1 MNSLFHCG
9 RHLARHWLA
18 YLLLALA
25 GGLLAADLSQLFGAT
40 VHARSAESGVALTLV
55 PTLIACVALWAAG
68 TRLDTTRR
76 ELEHLHGVLE
86 RAQTLGRTGTWEHE
100 AGAFDWS
107 PRALA
112 ILGLDA
118 TRVCGFD
125 DLLGHVAAEDRGQ
138 LERAWRAAQAGARH
152 RAEVCLTDGRGE
164 VRRVLFEGRLES
176 GLEGDAPRL
185 AGIVQDMSE
194 PYRMQGELRRA
205 MRYQRA
211 LLDNFP
217 FMVWLKDR
225 DLRFLAVN
233 RPLSEAGG
241 LAHPDDARG
250 LDDDD
255 LWPTE
260 QAIAY
265 RVEDIEVLQSRAP
278 KYSESVID
286 SGDRRQ
292 WFEAWTAPV
301 LDEDGGLL
309 GTVGYARD
317 ISERKRVEAALA
329 RSRDQFAMLGRLQA
343 RFIAGEPADAVFAGM
358 LDILC
363 ELSGCDDGFL
373 GEIGHDA
380 SGTAHIGLLACRETD
395 WLGERADL
403 IEGVLESGCHGC
415 TSGSIV
421 AAGADSAA
429 GRGLLCIA
437 VTRGEQ
443 LTGLIGLA
451 AKDGRI
457 DDERLASVQVAA
469 STFGLILEA
478 GLRERA
484 RQHAESELLRH
495 RDRLTELVETQ
506 LKESAVAQRSSDLA
520 NSAKSAFLAGV
531 SHELR
536 TPIHAILG
544 FARIALRGRPP
555 LCDVTRHRFEVIR
568 ENGERLLAQVDELLD
583 LSRLGAGT
591 LRLERSLCSPR
602 ALIDE
607 ALRACEGA
615 GQNAVT
621 LQAGGADVMTDADP
635 VRLQQ
640 ALRTLFE
647 HAIRR
652 SSAGHAVG
660 VQLSPGSRDGRSGVT
675 VSVCSNGPR
684 MTEPELDSLFDPFGL
699 AATQRPPGGGTGA
712 GLAICREIVS
722 LHGGAVEAR
731 MFDATDA
738 TGAILQVDVWLPAAS
753 PDELARF
760 SPGLEVQVPVDQ
772 AGVTL
777 ARESCLAQ
785 DCGGMGQQL
794 ECGRTTGS
802 AHEEVS
808 ERGR

>member
-1 MNSLFHCG
+1 MNSLFHVG
-9 RHLARHWLA
+9 RHIARHWLA
-18 YLLLALA
+18 YLLLALTA
-25 GGLLAADLSQLFGAT
+25 GLLAADLSHLFGAA
-40 VHARSAESGVALTLV
+40 VQARSAGSGVALTLV

-68 TRLDTTRR
+68 TRLDATRR
-76 ELEHLHGVLE
+76 ELDHLHGVLE

-118 TRVCGFD
+118 TRVRGFD
-125 DLLGHVAAEDRGQ
+125 DLLGHVAVEDRGQ
-138 LERAWRAAQAGARH
+138 LERAWRAALAGARH
-152 RAEVCLTDGRGE
+152 RTEVCLTDGRGE

-176 GLEGDAPRL
+176 GQEGDAPCL

-233 RPLSEAGG
+233 RPLAEAGG
-241 LAHPDDARG
+241 LTHPDDARG

-260 QAIAY
+260 QATAY
-265 RVEDIEVLQSRAP
+265 RVEDMEVLQRRTP

-373 GEIGHDA
+373 GEIARDA
-380 SGTAHIGLLACRETD
+380 NGTAHIGLLACRETD
-395 WLGERADL
+395 WLSERADL
-403 IEGVLESGCHGC
+403 IEGVLGASMHGC
-415 TSGSIV
+415 ASGSIV

-429 GRGLLCIA
+429 GRGLICIA

-457 DDERLASVQVAA
+457 DDERLASAQVAA

-478 GLRERA
+478 GLRQRA
-484 RQHAESELLRH
+484 RQHAEAELLRH
-495 RDRLTELVETQ
+495 RDRLTELIEVQ
-506 LKESAVAQRSSDLA
+506 LKDGAAEQRLAELA
-520 NSAKSAFLAGV
+520 NGAKSAFLAGV

-591 LRLERSLCSPR
+591 LCLQRSLCTPR
-602 ALIDE
+602 ELLEE
-607 ALRACEGA
+607 ALRACA
-615 GQNAVT
+615 GGPQISET
-621 LQAGGADVMTDADP
+621 LQAGGDVMIDADP

-652 SSAGHAVG
+652 SSAGSPVG
-660 VQLSPGSRDGRSGVT
+660 VYLSIASRDGHSGVA
-675 VSVCSNGPR
+675 VSVCSTGPR
-684 MTEPELDSLFDPFGL
+684 LTKSELASLFDPFGP

-712 GLAICREIVS
+712 ALAICREIVS
-722 LHGGAVEAR
+722 LHGGRVEAR
-731 MFDATDA
+731 TPDATDA
-738 TGAILQVDVWLPAAS
+738 AATVLQVDVWLPAAS
-753 PDELARF
+753 PDRLAL
-760 SPGLEVQVPVDQ
+760 PDQ
-772 AGVTL
+772 SGVAL
-777 ARESCLAQ
+777 PSGSDSVR
-785 DCGGMGQQL
+785 DCGGMGQRL
-794 ECGRTTGS
+794 ECGRTVNV
-802 AHEEVS
+802 AREEAS
-808 ERGR
+808 ERSR

>member
-1 MNSLFHCG
+1 MSSLLHFG

-25 GGLLAADLSQLFGAT
+25 AGLLAADLSHLFGAT
-40 VHARSAESGVALTLV
+40 VQARSAGSGVALTLV

-68 TRLDTTRR
+68 TRLDSTRR
-76 ELEHLHGVLE
+76 ELEHLHGVLD

-100 AGAFDWS
+100 SGGFDWS

-112 ILGLDA
+112 ILGLEA
-118 TRVCGFD
+118 QSVRGFD
-125 DLLGHVAAEDRGQ
+125 DLLGHVAVEDRGQ
-138 LERAWRAAQAGARH
+138 LERAWRAALAGARH
-152 RAEVCLTDGRGE
+152 RTEVCLTDGRGE

-176 GLEGDAPRL
+176 GQEGDAPRL

-225 DLRFLAVN
+225 DLRLLAVN
-233 RPLSEAGG
+233 RPLAEAGG
-241 LAHPDDARG
+241 LDHPDDARG

-265 RVEDIEVLQSRAP
+265 RAEDMEVMQSRAP

-309 GTVGYARD
+309 GTVGYTRD

-343 RFIAGEPADAVFAGM
+343 RFIAGEPPDAVFAGM

-373 GEIGHDA
+373 GEIARDA
-380 SGTAHIGLLACRETD
+380 HGTAHIGLLACRETD
-395 WLGERADL
+395 WLSERADL
-403 IEGVLESGCHGC
+403 IEGVLGTGSHGC
-415 TSGSIV
+415 ASGSIV

-484 RQHAESELLRH
+484 RHHAEAELMRH
-495 RDRLTELVETQ
+495 RDRLTELVEMQ
-506 LKESAVAQRSSDLA
+506 LTDSTAVQRAADLA

-555 LCDVTRHRFEVIR
+555 LCDATRYRFEVIR

-583 LSRLGAGT
+583 LSRLGNGT
-591 LRLERSLCSPR
+591 LRLQRSLC
-602 ALIDE
+602 AVQELLDE
-607 ALRACEGA
+607 ALSASAGA
-615 GQNAVT
+615 RQISVT
-621 LQAGGADVMTDADP
+621 PQAGGADVTIDADP

-640 ALRTLFE
+640 ALRTLLD

-652 SSAGHAVG
+652 SLADSPVD
-660 VQLSPGSRDGRSGVT
+660 VQLSASSHDGRGGVT
-675 VSVCSNGPR
+675 VSVCSKGPHL
-684 MTEPELDSLFDPFGL
+684 TEQELDSLFDPFGP
-699 AATQRPPGGGTGA
+699 AAIQRPPGGGTGA
-712 GLAICREIVS
+712 GLAICREIVN
-722 LHGGAVEAR
+722 LHDGRIEACTL
-731 MFDATDA
+731 DASDA
-738 TGAILQVDVWLPAAS
+738 AEALLQIDVWLPAAS
-753 PDELARF
+753 
-760 SPGLEVQVPVDQ
+760 SGQV
-772 AGVTL
+772 AGVSGAPAAPVPPDHPTTPPP
-777 ARESCLAQ
+777 
-785 DCGGMGQQL
+785 
-794 ECGRTTGS
+794 RTATD
-802 AHEEVS
+802 H
-808 ERGR
+808 

>member
-1 MNSLFHCG
+1 MSPLFYFG
-9 RHLARHWLA
+9 RHVARHWLA
-18 YLLLALA
+18 YLLLALTA
-25 GGLLAADLSQLFGAT
+25 GLLAADLSHLFGAA
-40 VHARSAESGVALTLV
+40 VNARSAGSGVALTLV
-55 PTLIACVALWAAG
+55 PTLIACIALWAAG

-76 ELEHLHGVLE
+76 ELDHLHGVLE

-118 TRVCGFD
+118 TRVRGFD
-125 DLLGHVAAEDRGQ
+125 DLLDHVAVEDRGQ
-138 LERAWRAAQAGARH
+138 LERAWRAALAGARH
-152 RAEVCLTDGRGE
+152 RTEVCLTDGRGD

-176 GLEGDAPRL
+176 GQEGDAPRL

-233 RPLSEAGG
+233 RPLAEAGG

-265 RVEDIEVLQSRAP
+265 RVEDMEVLQSRAP

-301 LDEDGGLL
+301 LDEDGCLL
-309 GTVGYARD
+309 GTVGYTRD

-373 GEIGHDA
+373 GEIARDSH
-380 SGTAHIGLLACRETD
+380 GTAHIGLLACRETD
-395 WLGERADL
+395 WLSERADL
-403 IEGVLESGCHGC
+403 IEGVLGASLHGC
-415 TSGSIV
+415 ASGSIA

-429 GRGLLCIA
+429 GRGLICIA

-484 RQHAESELLRH
+484 RHHAEAELMRH
-495 RDRLTELVETQ
+495 RDRLTELVEMQ
-506 LKESAVAQRSSDLA
+506 LKDGAAAQRSADLA

-555 LCDVTRHRFEVIR
+555 LCDVTRHRFGVIR

-583 LSRLGAGT
+583 LSRLGSGT
-591 LRLERSLCSPR
+591 LRLQRSLCAPR
-602 ALIDE
+602 ELIDE
-607 ALRACEGA
+607 AVRACA
-615 GQNAVT
+615 GGQQISVT
-621 LQAGGADVMTDADP
+621 LQAGGDGMMIDADP

-640 ALRTLFE
+640 ALRTLLE

-652 SSAGHAVG
+652 SSAGSPVG
-660 VQLSPGSRDGRSGVT
+660 VQLSSRARGGHSGVT
-675 VSVCSNGPR
+675 VSVCGTGPR
-684 MTEPELDSLFDPFGL
+684 MTEAELDSLFDPFGP
-699 AATQRPPGGGTGA
+699 AATQRPPDGGTGA

-722 LHGGAVEAR
+722 LHDGRIGAR
-731 MFDATDA
+731 MLDATDPA
-738 TGAILQVDVWLPAAS
+738 EGLLQIEVWLPAATS
-753 PDELARF
+753 HAVEPLSGDPAAPL
-760 SPGLEVQVPVDQ
+760 P
-772 AGVTL
+772 
-777 ARESCLAQ
+777 
-785 DCGGMGQQL
+785 
-794 ECGRTTGS
+794 
-802 AHEEVS
+802 
-808 ERGR
+808 RGRPTTPPPRTATDR

>member
-1 MNSLFHCG
+1 MSPLFHFG
-9 RHLARHWLA
+9 RHVARHWLA
-18 YLLLALA
+18 YLLLALTA
-25 GGLLAADLSQLFGAT
+25 GLLAADLSHLFGTT
-40 VHARSAESGVALTLV
+40 VHSRSAASGVALTLV

-118 TRVCGFD
+118 TRVRGFD
-125 DLLGHVAAEDRGQ
+125 DLLGHVAVEDRGQ

-152 RAEVCLTDGRGE
+152 RTEVCLTDGRGD

-176 GLEGDAPRL
+176 GQEGDTPRL

-233 RPLSEAGG
+233 RPLAEAGG

-373 GEIGHDA
+373 GEVACDA
-380 SGTAHIGLLACRETD
+380 RGTAHIGLLACRETD
-395 WLGERADL
+395 WLSERADL
-403 IEGVLESGCHGC
+403 IEGALGAGGHRCA
-415 TSGSIV
+415 SGSIV

-469 STFGLILEA
+469 STFGLVLEA

-484 RQHAESELLRH
+484 RQHAEAELMRH
-495 RDRLTELVETQ
+495 RDRLTELVEMQ
-506 LKESAVAQRSSDLA
+506 LQEGAAAQRMAELA
-520 NSAKSAFLAGV
+520 NGAKSAFLAGV

-591 LRLERSLCSPR
+591 LCLQRSLCAPR
-602 ALIDE
+602 ELLDE
-607 ALRACEGA
+607 ALRSCA
-615 GQNAVT
+615 GSQQISET
-621 LQAGGADVMTDADP
+621 LQAGGGDMMIDADP

-640 ALRTLFE
+640 ALRTLLE

-652 SSAGHAVG
+652 SSAGSPVG
-660 VQLSPGSRDGRSGVT
+660 VQLSSGARGGHSGVT
-675 VSVCSNGPR
+675 VSVCSTGPR
-684 MTEPELDSLFDPFGL
+684 MTEAELDSLFDPFGP

-722 LHGGAVEAR
+722 LHEGWVEAR
-731 MFDATDA
+731 MTDLADPAEAT
-738 TGAILQVDVWLPAAS
+738 LCVEVWLPTATPDDAA
-753 PDELARF
+753 PDQRSELP
-760 SPGLEVQVPVDQ
+760 SLI
-772 AGVTL
+772 
-777 ARESCLAQ
+777 
-785 DCGGMGQQL
+785 
-794 ECGRTTGS
+794 GS
-802 AHEEVS
+802 D
-808 ERGR
+808 R

>member
-1 MNSLFHCG
+1 MNSLFHFG
-9 RHLARHWLA
+9 RHVARHWLA

-25 GGLLAADLSQLFGAT
+25 AGLLTADLSQLFGAA
-40 VHARSAESGVALTLV
+40 VHARSAGSGVALTLV

-76 ELEHLHGVLE
+76 EIEHLHGVLE
-86 RAQTLGRTGTWEHE
+86 RAQTLGRTGTWEYQ

-112 ILGLDA
+112 ILGLNADSV
-118 TRVCGFD
+118 RGFD
-125 DLLGHVAAEDRGQ
+125 DLLQHVAAEDRGQ
-138 LERAWRAAQAGARH
+138 IERAWRAALAGARH
-152 RAEVCLTDGRGE
+152 RTEVCLTDGCGE
-164 VRRVLFEGRLES
+164 VRRVLFEGRLE
-176 GLEGDAPRL
+176 LVQQGDAPRL

-233 RPLSEAGG
+233 RPLAEAGG
-241 LAHPDDARG
+241 LVHPDDARG

-265 RVEDIEVLQSRAP
+265 RVEDMEVLQSRAP

-317 ISERKRVEAALA
+317 ISGRKHVEAALA
-329 RSRDQFAMLGRLQA
+329 RSRDQLAMLGRLQA

-363 ELSGCDDGFL
+363 ALSGCDDGFL
-373 GEIGHDA
+373 GEIAHD
-380 SGTAHIGLLACRETD
+380 SNGTAHIGLLACRETD
-395 WLGERADL
+395 WLSERADL
-403 IEGVLESGCHGC
+403 IEGVLAEGRHGC
-415 TSGSIV
+415 ISGSIV

-443 LTGLIGLA
+443 LAGLIGLA

-457 DDERLASVQVAA
+457 EEERLAGVQAAA

-478 GLRERA
+478 GMRERA
-484 RQHAESELLRH
+484 RRQAEAELMRH

-506 LKESAVAQRSSDLA
+506 LRDSAAAQRSADTA
-520 NSAKSAFLAGV
+520 NDAKSAFLAGV

-555 LCDVTRHRFEVIR
+555 VCDVTRHRFEVIR

-591 LRLERSLCSPR
+591 LCLQRSLCAPR
-602 ALIDE
+602 ELLDE
-607 ALRACEGA
+607 ALRACA
-615 GQNAVT
+615 GGQQISVT
-621 LQAGGADVMTDADP
+621 LQAGGADVMMDADP

-640 ALRTLFE
+640 ALRNLLE

-652 SSAGHAVG
+652 TSEGRTVG
-660 VQLSPGSRDGRSGVT
+660 VQISRGSHAGRGGVT
-675 VSVCSNGPR
+675 ISVCSDGAR
-684 MTEPELDSLFDPFGL
+684 MTGPELDSLFDPFGL
-699 AATQRPPGGGTGA
+699 AATQRPPRGGTGA
-712 GLAICREIVS
+712 GLAICREIVN
-722 LHGGAVEAR
+722 LHDGWLEVR
-731 MFDATDA
+731 MFDTHDA
-738 TGAILQVDVWLPAAS
+738 AEAVLRIDVWLPAAPS
-753 PDELARF
+753 DETAGF
-760 SPGLEVQVPVDQ
+760 GAGLVAPAPPDQ
-772 AGVTL
+772 AVMPL
-777 ARESCLAQ
+777 P
-785 DCGGMGQQL
+785 
-794 ECGRTTGS
+794 RTG
-802 AHEEVS
+802 AD
-808 ERGR
+808 R

>member
-1 MNSLFHCG
+1 MSPLFHFG
-9 RHLARHWLA
+9 RHVARHWLA
-18 YLLLALA
+18 YLLLALTA
-25 GGLLAADLSQLFGAT
+25 GLLAADLSHLFGAA
-40 VHARSAESGVALTLV
+40 VHARSAGSGVALTLV

-68 TRLDTTRR
+68 TRLDTTRH
-76 ELEHLHGVLE
+76 ELDHLHGVLE

-100 AGAFDWS
+100 AGTFDWS

-118 TRVCGFD
+118 DTVRGFD

-176 GLEGDAPRL
+176 GLDSDAPRL
-185 AGIVQDMSE
+185 VGIVQDMSE
-194 PYRMQGELRRA
+194 SYRMQGELRRA

-233 RPLSEAGG
+233 RPLAEAGG
-241 LAHPDDARG
+241 LDHPDDARG

-265 RVEDIEVLQSRAP
+265 RVEDMEVLQSRAP

-309 GTVGYARD
+309 GTVGYTRD

-363 ELSGCDDGFL
+363 ELSGCDDGFI
-373 GEIGHDA
+373 GEIARDSH
-380 SGTAHIGLLACRETD
+380 GTAHIGLLACRETD
-395 WLGERADL
+395 WLSERADL
-403 IEGVLESGCHGC
+403 IEGVLGTGSRGCA
-415 TSGSIV
+415 SGSIV
-421 AAGADSAA
+421 AAGGDSAA

-484 RQHAESELLRH
+484 RQHAEAELMRH
-495 RDRLTELVETQ
+495 RDRLTELVEMQ
-506 LKESAVAQRSSDLA
+506 LTDGTAVQRAADLA

-544 FARIALRGRPP
+544 FTRIALRGRPP

-583 LSRLGAGT
+583 LSRLGNGT
-591 LRLERSLCSPR
+591 LRLQRSLC
-602 ALIDE
+602 AAHELLDE
-607 ALRACEGA
+607 ALRASAGA
-615 GQNAVT
+615 QQISVT
-621 LQAGGADVMTDADP
+621 PLAGGADVVIDADP

-640 ALRTLFE
+640 ALRTVLD

-652 SSAGHAVG
+652 SSSDSPVD
-660 VQLSPGSRDGRSGVT
+660 VQLSASSHDGRGGVT
-675 VSVCSNGPR
+675 IRVCSKGPHL
-684 MTEPELDSLFDPFGL
+684 TEQELDSLFDPFGP
-699 AATQRPPGGGTGA
+699 AAIQRPPGGGTGA
-712 GLAICREIVS
+712 GLAICREIVN
-722 LHGGAVEAR
+722 LHDGRVEAR
-731 MFDATDA
+731 TLDATDA
-738 TGAILQVDVWLPAAS
+738 AEGLLQIDVWLPAAS
-753 PDELARF
+753 P
-760 SPGLEVQVPVDQ
+760 Q
-772 AGVTL
+772 AGELLSGDPVPSVPLDRPTTPPP
-777 ARESCLAQ
+777 
-785 DCGGMGQQL
+785 
-794 ECGRTTGS
+794 RTATD
-802 AHEEVS
+802 
-808 ERGR
+808 R

>member
-1 MNSLFHCG
+1 M
-9 RHLARHWLA
+9 
-18 YLLLALA
+18 
-25 GGLLAADLSQLFGAT
+25 
-40 VHARSAESGVALTLV
+40 
-55 PTLIACVALWAAG
+55 
-68 TRLDTTRR
+68 
-76 ELEHLHGVLE
+76 LE

-118 TRVCGFD
+118 TRVRGFD
-125 DLLGHVAAEDRGQ
+125 DLLGHVAVEDRAQ
-138 LERAWRAAQAGARH
+138 LERAWRAALAGARH
-152 RAEVCLTDGRGE
+152 RTEVCLTDGRGE

-176 GLEGDAPRL
+176 GQEGDAPRL

-233 RPLSEAGG
+233 RPLAEAGG

-265 RVEDIEVLQSRAP
+265 RVEDMEVLQSRTP

-286 SGDRRQ
+286 SGDRRH

-373 GEIGHDA
+373 GEIAYDA
-380 SGTAHIGLLACRETD
+380 NGTAHIGLLACRETD
-395 WLGERADL
+395 WLSERADL
-403 IEGVLESGCHGC
+403 IEGVLGARIHGC
-415 TSGSIV
+415 ASGSIV

-429 GRGLLCIA
+429 GRGLICIA

-457 DDERLASVQVAA
+457 DDERLAAVQAAA

-478 GLRERA
+478 DLRQRA
-484 RQHAESELLRH
+484 RQQAEAELLRH
-495 RDRLTELVETQ
+495 RDRLAELIELQT
-506 LKESAVAQRSSDLA
+506 KDGAAVQRQAELA
-520 NSAKSAFLAGV
+520 NGAKSAFLAGV

-591 LRLERSLCSPR
+591 LCLQRSLCVPR
-602 ALIDE
+602 ELLDE
-607 ALRACEGA
+607 AVRACA
-615 GQNAVT
+615 GGQQISVT
-621 LQAGGADVMTDADP
+621 LQVGDDRMIEADP
-635 VRLQQ
+635 LRLQQ

-652 SSAGHAVG
+652 SSAG
-660 VQLSPGSRDGRSGVT
+660 SPVDVYVSSGSRDGCSGVT
-675 VSVCSNGPR
+675 VSVCSTGPR
-684 MTEPELDSLFDPFGL
+684 MTEAELASLFDPFGP

-712 GLAICREIVS
+712 ALAICREIVS
-722 LHGGAVEAR
+722 LHGGRVEAR
-731 MFDATDA
+731 TPDATDA
-738 TGAILQVDVWLPAAS
+738 AETSLQIDVWLPAVLPGGSAL
-753 PDELARF
+753 PDQSGVEPP
-760 SPGLEVQVPVDQ
+760 SGPGSL
-772 AGVTL
+772 
-777 ARESCLAQ
+777 R
-785 DCGGMGQQL
+785 DCGGMGQRL
-794 ECGRTTGS
+794 ECGRTVNV
-802 AHEEVS
+802 ARAEAP
-808 ERGR
+808 ERSR

>member
-1 MNSLFHCG
+1 MSSLLHFG

-25 GGLLAADLSQLFGAT
+25 AGLLAADLSHLFGAT
-40 VHARSAESGVALTLV
+40 VQARSAGSGVALTLV

-68 TRLDTTRR
+68 TRLDSTRR
-76 ELEHLHGVLE
+76 ELEHLHGVLD

-100 AGAFDWS
+100 SGGFDWS

-112 ILGLDA
+112 ILGLEA
-118 TRVCGFD
+118 QSVRGFD
-125 DLLGHVAAEDRGQ
+125 DLLGHVAVEDRGQ
-138 LERAWRAAQAGARH
+138 LERAWRAALAGARH
-152 RAEVCLTDGRGE
+152 RTEVCLTDGRGE

-176 GLEGDAPRL
+176 GQEGDAPRL

-225 DLRFLAVN
+225 DLRLLAVN
-233 RPLSEAGG
+233 RPLAEAGG
-241 LAHPDDARG
+241 LEHPDDARG

-265 RVEDIEVLQSRAP
+265 RAEDMEVLQSRAP

-309 GTVGYARD
+309 GTVGYTRD

-343 RFIAGEPADAVFAGM
+343 RFIAGEPPDAVFAGM

-373 GEIGHDA
+373 GEIARDSH
-380 SGTAHIGLLACRETD
+380 GTAHIGLLACRETD
-395 WLGERADL
+395 WLSERADL
-403 IEGVLESGCHGC
+403 IEGVLGTGSHGC
-415 TSGSIV
+415 ASGSIV

-457 DDERLASVQVAA
+457 EDERLASVQVAA

-484 RQHAESELLRH
+484 RHHAEAELMRH
-495 RDRLTELVETQ
+495 RDRLTELVEMQ
-506 LKESAVAQRSSDLA
+506 LTDSTAVQRAADLA

-544 FARIALRGRPP
+544 FTRIALRGRPP

-583 LSRLGAGT
+583 LSRLGNGT
-591 LRLERSLCSPR
+591 LRLQRSLC
-602 ALIDE
+602 AVQELLDE
-607 ALRACEGA
+607 ALRASAGA
-615 GQNAVT
+615 RQISVT
-621 LQAGGADVMTDADP
+621 PQAGGADATIDADP

-640 ALRTLFE
+640 ALRTLLD

-652 SSAGHAVG
+652 SLADSPVD
-660 VQLSPGSRDGRSGVT
+660 VQLSASSHDGRGGVT
-675 VSVCSNGPR
+675 VSVCSKGPHL
-684 MTEPELDSLFDPFGL
+684 TEQELDSLFDPFGP
-699 AATQRPPGGGTGA
+699 AAIQRPPGGGTGA
-712 GLAICREIVS
+712 GLAICREIVN
-722 LHGGAVEAR
+722 LHDGRIEAR
-731 MFDATDA
+731 TLDASDA
-738 TGAILQVDVWLPAAS
+738 AEALLQIDVWLPAAS
-753 PDELARF
+753 SGLVTGVSADPAASAPPDR
-760 SPGLEVQVPVDQ
+760 PTTPPP
-772 AGVTL
+772 
-777 ARESCLAQ
+777 
-785 DCGGMGQQL
+785 
-794 ECGRTTGS
+794 RTATD
-802 AHEEVS
+802 H
-808 ERGR
+808 

>member
-1 MNSLFHCG
+1 MSSLLHFG

-25 GGLLAADLSQLFGAT
+25 AGLLAADLSHLFGAT
-40 VHARSAESGVALTLV
+40 VQARSAGSGVALTLV

-68 TRLDTTRR
+68 TRLDSTRR
-76 ELEHLHGVLE
+76 ELEHLHGVLD

-100 AGAFDWS
+100 SGGFDWS

-112 ILGLDA
+112 ILGLEA
-118 TRVCGFD
+118 QSVRGFD
-125 DLLGHVAAEDRGQ
+125 DLLGHIAVEDRGQ
-138 LERAWRAAQAGARH
+138 LERAWRAALAGARH
-152 RAEVCLTDGRGE
+152 RTEVCLTDGRGE

-176 GLEGDAPRL
+176 GQEGDAPRL

-225 DLRFLAVN
+225 DLRLLAVN
-233 RPLSEAGG
+233 RPLAEAGG
-241 LAHPDDARG
+241 LEHPDDARG

-265 RVEDIEVLQSRAP
+265 RAEDMEVLQSRAP

-309 GTVGYARD
+309 GTVGYTRD

-343 RFIAGEPADAVFAGM
+343 RFIAGEPPDAVFAGM

-373 GEIGHDA
+373 GEIARDA
-380 SGTAHIGLLACRETD
+380 HGTAHIGLLACRETD
-395 WLGERADL
+395 WLSERADL
-403 IEGVLESGCHGC
+403 IEGVLGTGSHGC
-415 TSGSIV
+415 ASGSIV

-484 RQHAESELLRH
+484 RHHAEAELMRH
-495 RDRLTELVETQ
+495 RDRLTELVEMQ
-506 LKESAVAQRSSDLA
+506 LTDSTAVQRAADLA

-544 FARIALRGRPP
+544 FTRIALRGRPP
-555 LCDVTRHRFEVIR
+555 LSDATRHRFEVIR

-583 LSRLGAGT
+583 LSRLGNGT
-591 LRLERSLCSPR
+591 LRLQRSLC
-602 ALIDE
+602 AVQELLDE
-607 ALRACEGA
+607 ALRASAGA
-615 GQNAVT
+615 RQISVT
-621 LQAGGADVMTDADP
+621 PQDGGADVTIDADP

-640 ALRTLFE
+640 ALRTLLD

-652 SSAGHAVG
+652 SLADSPVD
-660 VQLSPGSRDGRSGVT
+660 VQLSASSHDGRGGVT
-675 VSVCSNGPR
+675 VSVCSKGPHL
-684 MTEPELDSLFDPFGL
+684 TEQELDSLFDPFGP
-699 AATQRPPGGGTGA
+699 AAIQRPPGGGTGA
-712 GLAICREIVS
+712 GLAICREIVN
-722 LHGGAVEAR
+722 LHDGRIEAR
-731 MFDATDA
+731 TLDASDA
-738 TGAILQVDVWLPAAS
+738 AEALLQIDVWLPAAS
-753 PDELARF
+753 SGLVTGVSADPAASAPPDR
-760 SPGLEVQVPVDQ
+760 PTTPPP
-772 AGVTL
+772 
-777 ARESCLAQ
+777 
-785 DCGGMGQQL
+785 
-794 ECGRTTGS
+794 RTATD
-802 AHEEVS
+802 H
-808 ERGR
+808 

>member
-1 MNSLFHCG
+1 MSSLSHFG
-9 RHLARHWLA
+9 RHVARHWLA
-18 YLLLALA
+18 YLLLALTA
-25 GGLLAADLSQLFGAT
+25 GLLAADLSHLFGAT
-40 VHARSAESGVALTLV
+40 VHARSAGSGVALTLV
-55 PTLIACVALWAAG
+55 PTLIACIALWAAG

-76 ELEHLHGVLE
+76 ELDHLHGVLD

-100 AGAFDWS
+100 AGVFDWS

-118 TRVCGFD
+118 TRVRGFD
-125 DLLGHVAAEDRGQ
+125 DLLGHVAVEDRGQ
-138 LERAWRAAQAGARH
+138 LERAWRAALAGARH
-152 RAEVCLTDGRGE
+152 RTEVCLTDSRGE

-176 GLEGDAPRL
+176 GEEGDAPHL

-233 RPLSEAGG
+233 RPLAEAGG
-241 LAHPDDARG
+241 LAHLDDARG
-250 LDDDD
+250 LNDDN

-265 RVEDIEVLQSRAP
+265 RVEDMEVLQSRTP

-286 SGDRRQ
+286 SGDRRH

-309 GTVGYARD
+309 GTVGYTRD

-373 GEIGHDA
+373 GEIARDA
-380 SGTAHIGLLACRETD
+380 NGTAHIGLLACRETD
-395 WLGERADL
+395 WLSECADL
-403 IEGVLESGCHGC
+403 IEGVLGASLHGC
-415 TSGSIV
+415 SSGSIV

-429 GRGLLCIA
+429 GRGLVCIA

-484 RQHAESELLRH
+484 RQHAEAELMRH
-495 RDRLTELVETQ
+495 RDRLTELVEMQ
-506 LKESAVAQRSSDLA
+506 LKDSAAAQRTAELA
-520 NSAKSAFLAGV
+520 NGAKSAFLAGV

-555 LCDVTRHRFEVIR
+555 LCDVTRHRFGVIR

-591 LRLERSLCSPR
+591 LRLQRSLSAPR
-602 ALIDE
+602 ELLDE
-607 ALRACEGA
+607 ALRACVG
-615 GQNAVT
+615 GQQISVT
-621 LQAGGADVMTDADP
+621 LQAGGDDMLIDADP

-640 ALRTLFE
+640 ALRTLLE
-647 HAIRR
+647 HALRR
-652 SSAGHAVG
+652 SSPDSPVG
-660 VQLSPGSRDGRSGVT
+660 VQLSSGSRDGYSGVT
-675 VSVCSNGPR
+675 VSVRSKGLR
-684 MTEPELDSLFDPFGL
+684 MTEAELDSLFDPFGP

-722 LHGGAVEAR
+722 LHGGRVEAR
-731 MFDATDA
+731 AADATD
-738 TGAILQVDVWLPAAS
+738 GAETSLQIDVWLPAAS
-753 PDELARF
+753 CDEVERL
-760 SPGLEVQVPVDQ
+760 S
-772 AGVTL
+772 
-777 ARESCLAQ
+777 
-785 DCGGMGQQL
+785 GGRAASVRSDL
-794 ECGRTTGS
+794 PTTPPLRTATD
-802 AHEEVS
+802 
-808 ERGR
+808 R